1 MIKITENQKN
11 RLKNIIDEQEY
22 EELMKNDI
30 ADFFSDL
37 HLLIIGYMDEDYN
50 STKESDELQRLY
62 DEIYNLNEEVDD
74 F

>member
-11 RLKNIIDEQEY
+11 RLKNVLGEQNY
-22 EELMKNDI
+22 NELMQNDI
-30 ADFFSDL
+30 ADFFTDL
-37 HLLIIGYMDEDYN
+37 HLFIIGYMDKDYN